1 MNIIG
6 LLGKARSGKDT
17 TGDYLLN
24 KLPNSIS
31 LSYAYPLKKEVSS
44 MLDISIEQLDYYKNN
59 NILYDNTNIRKLLQD
74 TGTKNRV
81 NNDLYY
87 VKLLNNKIEECINK
101 GYTNIIITDV
111 RFIVEADELRRF
123 GGSRATIV
131 KLDRD
136 HKEIK
141 ESNHSSEQEI
151 DSIRPDYTIYNN
163 RTLDSLYTKVDTI
176 IKHIYHS

>member
-6 LLGKARSGKDT
+6 LAGKARSGKDT

-31 LSYAYPLKKEVSS
+31 LSYAYPLKKEVSD
-44 MLDISIEQLDYYKNN
+44 MLGITIEQLEYYKNN
-59 NILYDNTNIRKLLQD
+59 NILCNNTNVRKLLQD
-74 TGTKNRV
+74 TGTKNRE
-81 NNDLYY
+81 NDDLYY
-87 VKLLNNKIEECINK
+87 IKLLNNKLEECINK
-101 GYTNIIITDV
+101 GYTNIIITDI

-123 GGSRATIV
+123 GGSFTTII

-136 HKEIK
+136 HKEIE
-141 ESNHSSEQEI
+141 ESNHVSEQEI

-163 RTLDSLYTKVDTI
+163 HTLDDLYTKIDTI
-176 IKHIYHS
+176 LRYIYRS